1 MISIITVR
9 PLGLIETGGGR
20 VSKNEGNRY
29 LSQNGTSRGC
39 SEHTYMK
46 VCMSLL
52 YGKCYFQ
59 KYEIYKENINFERR
73 ENFQNFISQSF
84 KTHLNL

>member
-29 LSQNGTSRGC
+29 LSQNGTSRSC
-39 SEHTYMK
+39 SDHTYMK
-46 VCMSLL
+46 VCMTLL

-73 ENFQNFISQSF
+73 EKLPKLYFPKF
-84 KTHLNL
+84 